1 LTTISSATR
10 EKIKGF
16 LEGFIQGLVNE
27 YKSRAVSAIDPKA
40 YLSQKS
46 VEGRLKP
53 FHAAIFPPELLR
65 INAFERGFSTRL
77 GSTFEECARLI
88 AREHHS
94 DAQRGY
100 NISGKISLSALNE
113 IERQVAFFEHAA
125 VKGGPKPSLQK
136 MVKAALAART
146 KVDLQSRTLK
156 ADLYILASNGTKFLF
171 EMKSPMPNKGQCLE
185 VIQRLLRFH
194 LVLGQPRPKVK
205 AYFAMAYNPYG
216 PKRDDYRWPY
226 ARNYMPFDQAVLLGH
241 EFWEI
246 VGGPNTYEELLA
258 IYQEVGI
265 EKGKNMIDAL
275 AFGF

>member
-1 LTTISSATR
+1 MTAISSATR

-16 LEGFIQGLVNE
+16 LEGFIHGLVTE
-27 YKSRAVSAIDPKA
+27 YKGRVVSEIDPKS
-40 YLSQKS
+40 YLSQRS
-46 VEGRLKP
+46 MEGRLKP

-88 AREHHS
+88 ALEHHS
-94 DAQRGY
+94 DSQRGY
-100 NISGKISLSALNE
+100 NISGKVSLSALNE
-113 IERQVAFFEHAA
+113 VERQVTFFEHAT
-125 VKGGPKPSLQK
+125 VKGISKPSLQQ
-136 MVKAALAART
+136 MVKAVLSART
-146 KVDLQSRTLK
+146 KADLQNRTFK
-156 ADLYILASNGTKFLF
+156 ADLYILAFDGTKFLF

-185 VIQRLLRFH
+185 VTQRLLRFH
-194 LVLGQPRPKVK
+194 LAHGQPRPKVK

-216 PKRDDYRWPY
+216 PKREDYRWPY